1 MDELT
6 QAILQGQAERAAMS
20 TESYTMALRPLIS
33 GLFVSTVLGAI
44 PWGVF
49 YLMRW
54 IVHGFGS

>member
-1 MDELT
+1 MDKLT
-6 QAILQGQAERAAMS
+6 RAILQRQAERAAMS

-33 GLFVSTVLGAI
+33 GISVSTLLGAI

-54 IVHGFGS
+54 IVHGFGG